1 MAKFDDS
8 SHANTLTDKRMEIEA
23 NTVAVVQNSE
33 EEQQPNIVPYETQD
47 EKTHSHV
54 PPLNIWSAPARG
66 VCVYLP
72 RLRRPHWE
80 ERARETND
88 EVVSHEY
95 STARADNFV
104 LTASAKTFPFYYNSC
119 ARRSSAAHSLA
130 VSVSVLGLFT
140 RRVIWH
146 RCHHRCH

>member
-54 PPLNIWSAPARG
+54 PPLNI
-66 VCVYLP
+66 
-72 RLRRPHWE
+72 
-80 ERARETND
+80 
-88 EVVSHEY
+88 
-95 STARADNFV
+95 
-104 LTASAKTFPFYYNSC
+104 
-119 ARRSSAAHSLA
+119 
-130 VSVSVLGLFT
+130 
-140 RRVIWH
+140 
-146 RCHHRCH
+146 